1 MIYHADKG
9 HEGLF
14 SHAPLCLA
22 LLIDRDCSLALAK
35 RLIGKLCAACAL
47 GNGDCLAR
55 VGSVGKDAG
64 RHTVAVTFNN
74 RIFLRTEHGLADLL
88 HKQGFKRR
96 KRHSSDFFRVTDFAA
111 QLVVRKHDCSA
122 KRFLLRI
129 RGRALTARGAGRCA
143 GIAANPSRSR
153 LHAVNRDRLTDRVR
167 GLSDEIVNHAELLV
181 LLQNLVYKV
190 LWNHGRHV
198 GVRGF
203 CGLIGASFHLASCK
217 VFLKRLAVF
226 KAGCALVFLCCRA
239 CLHGG
244 NGIQLTA
251 FAAVRFGRLCGLIKL
266 RKLLLTFRDLVTQRG
281 KRNANRPHFRNV
293 IGSVRTLL
301 RLFKLLTLT
310 RNQLFKKL
318 FHVKSSLNQDVF
330 VFCFRKRKLIR
341 CLQAVRLLAAP
352 CIHKFAASC
361 VY

>member
-1 MIYHADKG
+1 MRKY
-9 HEGLF
+9 
-14 SHAPLCLA
+14 
-22 LLIDRDCSLALAK
+22 DCRA
-35 RLIGKLCAACAL
+35 
-47 GNGDCLAR
+47 
-55 VGSVGKDAG
+55 
-64 RHTVAVTFNN
+64 
-74 RIFLRTEHGLADLL
+74 E
-88 HKQGFKRR
+88 
-96 KRHSSDFFRVTDFAA
+96 
-111 QLVVRKHDCSA
+111 
-122 KRFLLRI
+122 RFLLRI
-129 RGRALTARGAGRCA
+129 RGRALAVRGAGRCA
-143 GIAANPSRSR
+143 GIAANPCSGR
-153 LHAVNRDRLTDRVR
+153 LHAVNGNRLPYRI
-167 GLSDEIVNHAELLV
+167 GSLCYQIVDNAKLLV
-181 LLQNLVYKV
+181 LLENLIDKV
-190 LWNHGRHV
+190 LWNHSRHV

-217 VFLKRLAVF
+217 VFLKRLAVGNRGSAF
-226 KAGCALVFLCCRA
+226 IFLCRA
-239 CLHGG
+239 GLHGC
-244 NGIQLTA
+244 NGVQIAA

-266 RKLLLTFRDLVTQRG
+266 LKLLLAFRDLITQRG

-310 RNQLFKKL
+310 RNQFFKKL